1 MNYTYAQLKQMQED
15 ASRRVMEM
23 RRRADVAAGQSDED
37 MALDLPGPDRAPG
50 PSRAAKKTDDEN
62 ERALILALMALLE
75 AEKADKGLLL
85 ALAYVLE

>member
-23 RRRADVAAGQSDED
+23 RQRADVAAGQSDED
-37 MALDLPGPDRAPG
+37 MALDLPLQTAP
-50 PSRAAKKTDDEN
+50 AKPPAGKKAEDEN

>member
-1 MNYTYAQLKQMQED
+1 MNYTYAQMKQMQED

-23 RRRADVAAGQSDED
+23 RQRADSAAGTLED
-37 MALDLPGPDRAPG
+37 DLSLGAPQTT
-50 PSRAAKKTDDEN
+50 PASPANREDDG

>member
-23 RRRADVAAGQSDED
+23 RRRADSAVGKLDDDLTLGAPETPGPARERGRAAGNE
-37 MALDLPGPDRAPG
+37 
-50 PSRAAKKTDDEN
+50 EN
-62 ERALILALMALLE
+62 ERALILSLMALLE
-75 AEKADKGLLL
+75 AEQADKGLLL

>member
-23 RRRADVAAGQSDED
+23 RQRADVAAGQSDED
-37 MALDLPGPDRAPG
+37 MALGAPE
-50 PSRAAKKTDDEN
+50 PSRPAKKTDDEN

>member
-1 MNYTYAQLKQMQED
+1 MNYTYEQLKQMQED

-23 RRRADVAAGQSDED
+23 RQRAGVAVGQSDDD
-37 MALDLPGPDRAPG
+37 MTLDLPLKTAP
-50 PSRAAKKTDDEN
+50 AKSPAGKTADDEN